1 MEVVF
6 LKSGESPE
14 IGSFEVAQ
22 ERDILDHIA
31 KVFIKRGLCKAKR
44 QVTAK
49 PKKEVKGDG

>member
-1 MEVVF
+1 MEVIF
-6 LKSGESPE
+6 LQSGESPE

-22 ERDILDHIA
+22 ERDISDHIA

-44 QVTAK
+44 QVAK